1 MEIAIEHIS
10 TKGDH
15 IRDKPLTEI
24 GGDGVFVKE
33 IEHGLHQKRIDLAV
47 HSLKDLPTVQPED
60 LRIAVVGPREDV
72 RDVLVTNV
80 ARHPLHSWL
89 PVPRTGFPQGVSCPP
104 DRVPLQFESAPRVG
118 VFPNQEMSP
127 DSEHAPLRIG
137 TCSLRR
143 AAQIRALLTNAQI
156 LPLRGNVDTRLRKL
170 EVGEYDA
177 ILLAAAGL
185 HRLALQE
192 CLADRIVY
200 LPVDVMMPAPGQG
213 ALALEMRNEEE
224 IQTLIASLENNVVQ
238 AATGAERMFMR
249 RLGAGCYLPVA
260 AYGEI
265 VNGML
270 TLQGLVIS
278 LDGQRQVRVQH
289 SMRWTSQSAIEDA
302 EQLGIQLAEQALA
315 QGAAEIIAALGIGRI
330 QENQYV

>member
-1 MEIAIEHIS
+1 M
-10 TKGDH
+10 
-15 IRDKPLTEI
+15 TEI

-47 HSLKDLPTVQPED
+47 HSLKDLPTVQPAD

-80 ARHPLHSWL
+80 AWHPAW
-89 PVPRTGFPQGVSCPP
+89 GEGIPQGVTYLPP
-104 DRVPLQFESAPRVG
+104 LH
-118 VFPNQEMSP
+118 FPNQ
-127 DSEHAPLRIG
+127 ANANLRIG
-137 TCSLRR
+137 TCSQRR
-143 AAQIRALLTNAQI
+143 TAQIRALLPDAQI

-170 EVGEYDA
+170 EAGEYDA
-177 ILLAAAGL
+177 IVLAAAGL

-192 CLADRIVY
+192 SLADRITY
-200 LPVDVMMPAPGQG
+200 LPVDALMPAPGQG
-213 ALALEMRNEEE
+213 ALALEIRNEED
-224 IQTLIASLENNVVQ
+224 IQALIAPIENTVIHV
-238 AATGAERMFMR
+238 ATCAERMFMR

-302 EQLGIQLAEQALA
+302 EQLGIRLAEQALA
-315 QGAAEIIAALGIGRI
+315 KGAAEIIAALGIDRI
-330 QENQYV
+330 QEGQYV